1 MHGLPGSGK
10 SYTVAFI
17 TRLLVARG
25 CRVLLTSYTHSA
37 VDNMLTKIM
46 EAGLGLDEEGNVTG
60 DVIRI
65 GKAKQCLPSLHGI
78 VAHNFALAHEQW
90 DSSRDQTASS
100 PEMAHPS
107 CNSLRRVITMARV
120 VGVSAL
126 TASKSSLLMGQKFDV
141 VIVDEA
147 GQICQPAILGPL
159 MAANKFVLVGDHMQL
174 PPLTK
179 SKAAERAGVYHI
191 FLTSPTLL

>member
-1 MHGLPGSGK
+1 
-10 SYTVAFI
+10 
-17 TRLLVARG
+17 
-25 CRVLLTSYTHSA
+25 VLITSYTHSA
-37 VDNMLTKIM
+37 VDNMLMKIL
-46 EAGLGLDEEGNVTG
+46 EAGLGLDEDGNVTG

-78 VAHNFALAHEQW
+78 VATNFALSCEQW
-90 DSSRDQTASS
+90 GASGNKIVLS
-100 PEMAHPS
+100 PEISYPS

-126 TASKSSLLMGQKFDV
+126 TASKSSLLVGQNFDV

-179 SKAAERAGVYHI
+179 SKAAEVAGV
-191 FLTSPTLL
+191 